1 MKKIFGLTLA
11 LLVFMIAA
19 NGLWAQAAP
28 TGILESPQSISTQG
42 RYRSNADDFIRTDY
56 YTNVKFNTFFAYT
69 SFASINKGTLGFGTK
84 VGDVYLA
91 AYYGGNFW
99 AGKTDFTYTE
109 QNHAFNGGY
118 KNFSTYGTEPL
129 FTGTVPDNRV
139 ALLIGL
145 ANMGIRLSYAWTL
158 ESFKEDN
165 IAYNTATAPDPVEYA
180 YMKNYER
187 SFGVISPQIE
197 WAMAKD
203 LTEKNGLRPRIL
215 FNLNFIRDYQTS
227 RAYDA
232 SDGSTADERIGMS
245 NNYMEPHLA
254 IYPNGYHVYNKNGFR
269 LTVDLEYE
277 FKMRIYKNDYS
288 YLDVDGISWKT
299 DTIKGLNTNGNLT
312 EKSYMDH
319 LITPSLAGQWSGG
332 NLALRFKLNLPVG
345 ITSEGTTAV
354 AANSDL
360 DKEGQDLKALALRFQ
375 PNLRLAAQWKALPD
389 KLHLNLGG
397 RLNLSNISR
406 TTTKGS
412 SYTAGEE
419 TDHSDIKRVATTF
432 ANTGNSLGL
441 GVTFL
446 PTQNLTFEANC
457 GITATDN
464 SVKVFDSNG
473 LFSFGSILAS
483 LRY

>member
-1 MKKIFGLTLA
+1 MKKIFGLSFA
-11 LLVFMIAA
+11 LLLLMMAA

-28 TGILESPQSISTQG
+28 TGILESPQSASTQG

-56 YTNVKFNTFFAYT
+56 YTNVKFNTFYAYT
-69 SFASINKGTLGFGTK
+69 SFASTNKAALGFGTK

-109 QNHAFNGGY
+109 QNLAFNGGN
-118 KNFSTYGTEPL
+118 KSFATYNAEPA
-129 FTGTVPDNRV
+129 FFGTVPDNRV

-165 IAYNTATAPDPVEYA
+165 IAYGTAPDYD
-180 YMKNYER
+180 YMKNYQR

-203 LTEKNGLRPRIL
+203 LTEKNGLRPRVL
-215 FNLNFIRDYQTS
+215 LNLNFIRDYQIS
-227 RAYDA
+227 QAYNPT
-232 SDGSTADERIGMS
+232 DGSTGDEIIGRS
-245 NNYMEPHLA
+245 NNYIEPHLA
-254 IYPNGYHVYNKNGFR
+254 IYPNGYHVYNKDGFR

-277 FKMRIYKNDYS
+277 LKLRMYKNDYS
-288 YLDVDGISWKT
+288 YLDGTSWKT
-299 DTIKGLNTNGNLT
+299 GTIKGLNAYNVDGNILT

-354 AANSDL
+354 AANGSDL
-360 DKEGQDLKALALRFQ
+360 DKQGQDVKALALRFQ
-375 PNLRLAAQWKALPD
+375 PNLRLASQWKVLPD

-397 RLNLSNISR
+397 RLNLSDIAR

-412 SYTAGEE
+412 SYAADKELDNT
-419 TDHSDIKRVATTF
+419 DIKRVATAF
-432 ANTGNSLGL
+432 ADTRNSLGL

-446 PTQNLTFEANC
+446 PTGNLTFEANC
-457 GITATDN
+457 GIANNTA
-464 SVKVFDSNG
+464 KVFDPDG